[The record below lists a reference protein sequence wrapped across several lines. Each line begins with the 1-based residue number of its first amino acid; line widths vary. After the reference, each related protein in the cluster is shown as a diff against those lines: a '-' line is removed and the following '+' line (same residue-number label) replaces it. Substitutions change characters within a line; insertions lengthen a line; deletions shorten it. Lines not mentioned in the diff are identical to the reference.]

1 MMEAYAEYGAIG
13 VMVLLFAAQVLFLQR
28 TLMKELHEIEDIC
41 VKLIDRWNRSDEA
54 RDRRHEDLIKE
65 FQDTDLGIFKVN
77 ASLGTHFGNM
87 KRFR

>member
-41 VKLIDRWNRSDEA
+41 VKLIDRWNRSDES

-65 FQDTDLGIFKVN
+65 INDISDDLNYLKGKAN
-77 ASLGTHFGNM
+77 G
-87 KRFR
+87 K